1 MTRLMW
7 LLFPFVIC
15 SSFGC
20 GMLQSEVPT
29 QADPLTEMD
38 ISRERL
44 ALPKDDDERL
54 KLPPGVFTGIEVND
68 SRQTLEAQ
76 LDAPEGVLV
85 ARVVENSPAVAA
97 GIAEGDILLKAS
109 VNGTTPTPL
118 HWPSDWYKLEQ
129 ITPLDAKIHVLFD
142 RAGRSGETDI
152 EPVRRLAPPR
162 RLEAATFREEAK
174 VGVVVRNASEVE
186 AHKVGLARGEGCVV
200 VGLASSSPWRKAGL
214 VFGDVIM
221 DINGEPV
228 PNPQALLTMINH
240 LNPGDDVRIGVF
252 RDDHKVTLDTSVS
265 RRKKQTTEFNIPL
278 LFSYE
283 NNGGIQ
289 KTSVLLGLYGNR
301 ETAVASRVTLLWVIH
316 YTVGDATRLE
326 EVK

>member
-7 LLFPFVIC
+7 WLVPLAIC
-15 SSFGC
+15 SSLGC
-20 GMLQSEVPT
+20 GAFQSELPT
-29 QADPLTEMD
+29 QAAPLAEMD

-44 ALPKDDDERL
+44 PLPKDEDERL
-54 KLPPGVFTGIEVND
+54 KLPPGVFTGIQISD

-85 ARVVENSPAVAA
+85 ARVVENSPGVAA
-97 GIAEGDILLKAS
+97 GIAEGDILLKAG

-129 ITPLDAKIHVLFD
+129 TTPPDAKIHVLFD
-142 RAGRSGETDI
+142 RAGRAGETDI
-152 EPVRRLAPPR
+152 KTIRRLAPPR

-186 AHKVGLARGEGCVV
+186 AHKAGLARGEGTVV
-200 VGLASSSPWRKAGL
+200 VGLASSSPWRKAGM

-221 DINGEPV
+221 DINGEPI
-228 PNPQALLTMINH
+228 PNPQALLTAINH

-252 RDDHKVTLDTSVS
+252 RDGRKITLDTSVS
-265 RRKKQTTEFNIPL
+265 RRKKQTTDVDIPL

-283 NNGGIQ
+283 NDGGIE

-301 ETAVASRVTLLWVIH
+301 KTAVAARVTLLWLIH

>member
-7 LLFPFVIC
+7 LLFPLAVC

-20 GMLQSEVPT
+20 HSELPT
-29 QADPLTEMD
+29 QADPLAEMD
-38 ISRERL
+38 VSRERL
-44 ALPKDDDERL
+44 PLPKDEDERL
-54 KLPPGVFTGIEVND
+54 KLPLGVFTGVEIGD

-85 ARVVENSPAVAA
+85 GRVVENSPAVAA
-97 GIAEGDILLKAS
+97 GIAEGDILLKAG
-109 VNGTTPTPL
+109 VNNTTPTPL

-129 ITPLDAKIHVLFD
+129 TTPPEAKIHVLFD

-152 EPVRRLAPPR
+152 KPVQRLAPPR

-186 AHKVGLARGEGCVV
+186 ARKAALARGEGCVV
-200 VGLASSSPWRKAGL
+200 VGLASSSPWRKAGM
-214 VFGDVIM
+214 VFGDVIT
-221 DINGEPV
+221 DINGEPIA
-228 PNPQALLTMINH
+228 NPQALLTAINR

-252 RDDHKVTLDTSVS
+252 RDDRKVTLDTSVS
-265 RRKKQTTEFNIPL
+265 RRIKQTKEFDIPL

-283 NNGGIQ
+283 NNGGIE
-289 KTSVLLGLYGNR
+289 KTSVLLGLYNHR
-301 ETAVASRVTLLWVIH
+301 RTAVASRVTLLWVIR